1 MRNHSVSC
9 ILRNRLVTRFIYLMR
24 RDVFQA
30 IADPVRRDIMSM
42 LAHET
47 MNVNTIADR
56 FDISRPA
63 ISKHIK
69 ILRECGLVDIQ
80 QKGRERH
87 CVFQP
92 DGLANVAEWVDQ
104 FRALW
109 EAKLDSFEAYVN
121 ELQRKRNT
129 PDAGPEND

>member
-1 MRNHSVSC
+1 
-9 ILRNRLVTRFIYLMR
+9 MR

-30 IADPVRRDIMSM
+30 IADPIRRDIMGL
-42 LAHET
+42 LAQQT
-47 MNVNTIADR
+47 MNVNTIAKR

-69 ILRECGLVDIQ
+69 ILNECGLIDIR
-80 QKGRERH
+80 KDGRERH

-92 DGLANVAEWVDQ
+92 QGLAQVANWVEQYRD
-104 FRALW
+104 LW

-121 ELQRKRNT
+121 ELQRNRST

>member
-1 MRNHSVSC
+1 MVSF
-9 ILRNRLVTRFIYLMR
+9 ILVTTQLRFYPNLMR

-42 LAHET
+42 LAEET
-47 MNVNTIADR
+47 MRVNAIAES

-63 ISKHIK
+63 ISKHLK
-69 ILRECGLVDIQ
+69 ILQECGLVDIQ
-80 QKGRERH
+80 KKGRERH

-92 DGLANVAEWVDQ
+92 KNLALVAEWVEQ
-104 FRALW
+104 FRTLW
-109 EAKLDSFEAYVN
+109 EPKLDAFEAYVN
-121 ELQRKRNT
+121 ELQRKREA

>member
-1 MRNHSVSC
+1 
-9 ILRNRLVTRFIYLMR
+9 MR

-42 LAHET
+42 LAQET
-47 MNVNTIADR
+47 LNVNTIADR

>member
-1 MRNHSVSC
+1 
-9 ILRNRLVTRFIYLMR
+9 MR

-30 IADPVRRDIMSM
+30 IADPVRRDIMSL
-42 LAHET
+42 LAHES
-47 MNVNTIADR
+47 MNVNTIAKR

-80 QKGRERH
+80 QQGRERY

-92 DGLANVAEWVDQ
+92 DGLTHVATWVEQ
-104 FRALW
+104 FRELW
-109 EAKLDSFEAYVN
+109 EAKLDSFESYVN
-121 ELQRKRNT
+121 ELQHKRT
-129 PDAGPEND
+129 MPHAGPKND